1 MFVKLNIYD
10 QLGYLL
16 VGSLAIILIYID
28 ATLLKYNFIF
38 TLNTKNF
45 IILTLIAYF
54 LGHIFQAF
62 SNFFIKWNR
71 IPFKEDEKT
80 ILQLARKNFKL
91 QKEFFDD
98 FYVWELCYILTL
110 QNDNTNQI
118 AYFNAYYGLYRGWFV
133 VFICHTIFI
142 IILCLITK
150 FNIYS
155 IFLVCFSLLFAIIF
169 FKRSK
174 RFFFYFRKRVLQ
186 NFYITILNTN
196 KSSCAL

>member
-1 MFVKLNIYD
+1 MLIKLNIYD

-16 VGSLAIILIYID
+16 VGLLALMLIYID
-28 ATLLKYNFIF
+28 ITLLKYDFIF
-38 TLNTKNF
+38 ILNTKNF
-45 IILTLIAYF
+45 IIVTLVAYF
-54 LGHIFQAF
+54 LGHIFQAI
-62 SNFFIKWNR
+62 SNLFLKWNR
-71 IPFKEDEKT
+71 IPFEEDEKK
-80 ILQLARKNFKL
+80 ILQLARKRFKL
-91 QKEFFDD
+91 QKEFDD
-98 FYVWELCYILTL
+98 SYVWELCYILTL

-133 VFICHTIFI
+133 VFACHTIFI
-142 IILCLITK
+142 IILCLITE

-174 RFFFYFRKRVLQ
+174 RFFFYLRKRVLQ
-186 NFYITILNTN
+186 NFYITTLDTN